1 MAVKTGKRDQTGQNF
16 DHDWIYMLREKI
28 VFVSDDLFSSRSTL
42 LVLGKLKGQKK
53 NRRCKQHNEE
63 KQACLM

>member
-1 MAVKTGKRDQTGQNF
+1 MAMKTGKRDQTGQNF

-53 NRRCKQHNEE
+53 IGGVNNTMKKN
-63 KQACLM
+63 KPA

>member
-53 NRRCKQHNEE
+53 IGGVNNTMKKN
-63 KQACLM
+63 KPA

>member
-1 MAVKTGKRDQTGQNF
+1 MAVKTGKRDQTGQDF

-53 NRRCKQHNEE
+53 IGGVNNTMKKN
-63 KQACLM
+63 KPA